1 MSMADV
7 VFKEICEDIINNGT
21 STEGQLVRPVWPDTG
36 EKAYTIKQFG
46 VCHTYDLRKEF
57 PAITFRKTFIKSAF
71 DELLWIYQKKSNNI
85 HDLGSHIWDE
95 WADENGSIGKAYG
108 YQIAQLNKHHIFK
121 AGDKTVTC
129 GEYPSAILVNSG
141 PIEGANMDPKDV
153 TTLQVTNDMAVP
165 CLMEVHM
172 DQMDALLYEL
182 KHTPFSRRLKLS
194 LWNPHDLADMRLQPC
209 CYDSTFNVTDEGGDK
224 LVLNLVM
231 VQRSQDM
238 LAANN
243 WNTVQYS
250 LLLMAVAQCAD
261 MIPGKFVHFITDA
274 HIYDRH
280 IPIVKELIKRKM
292 YPAPIVT
299 LDPDIK
305 DFYQFTKDSV
315 KIENYKAGEQI
326 PNIPIAV

>member
-21 STEGQLVRPVWPDTG
+21 STEGQLVRPIWPDTK

-95 WADENGSIGKAYG
+95 WADETGSIGKAYG
-108 YQIAQLNKHHIFK
+108 YQIAQKNKHHILK
-121 AGDKTVTC
+121 DDDVISQYM
-129 GEYPSAILVNSG
+129 YPSY
-141 PIEGANMDPKDV
+141 
-153 TTLQVTNDMAVP
+153 
-165 CLMEVHM
+165 EVHGHYDTKRENNPDFKSTKWVYM

-182 KHTPFSRRLKLS
+182 RKTPFSRRLKLS

-231 VQRSQDM
+231 NQRSQDM

-250 LLLMAVAQCAD
+250 LLLMAVAQCVD
-261 MIPGKFVHFITDA
+261 MIPGRFVHFITDA

-280 IPIVKELIKRKM
+280 IPIVKELIQRPM
-292 YPAPIVT
+292 FDAPKVT

-305 DFYQFTKDSV
+305 DFYLFTKDSV
-315 KIENYKAGEQI
+315 KIENYQAGEQI

>member
-7 VFKEICEDIINNGT
+7 VFKEICEDVINNGT

-95 WADENGSIGKAYG
+95 WADDNGSIGKAYG
-108 YQIAQLNKHHIFK
+108 YQIAQLNKHHRYVSNDGINH
-121 AGDKTVTC
+121 GN
-129 GEYPSAILVNSG
+129 YPSAKIVEEPLYYTKEEC
-141 PIEGANMDPKDV
+141 IEAKNKGCKLASAESYV
-153 TTLQVTNDMAVP
+153 Y
-165 CLMEVHM
+165 M

-250 LLLMAVAQCAD
+250 LLLMSVAQCVD

-280 IPIVKELIKRKM
+280 IPIVKELIKREM